1 MIDRRAFF
9 RNRIPQYRK
18 NIALFAGEVLQFTP
32 DDWQRTVFRS
42 IEQNR
47 YTAVKSGQGVG
58 KTGTEAVV
66 VLWFLC
72 RSAYLYHRSWE
83 NFRADS
89 AAVDPCEAGPR
100 HQWLCTV
107 VESLQSYIVFW
118 LAENLGQPEDAAKI

>member
-66 VLWFLC
+66 VLWFLSC
-72 RSAYLYHRSWE
+72 FYPYLPARAKPH
-83 NFRADS
+83 ADS
-89 AAVDPCEAGPR
+89 R
-100 HQWLCTV
+100 
-107 VESLQSYIVFW
+107 
-118 LAENLGQPEDAAKI
+118 

>member
-66 VLWFLC
+66 VLWFLSC
-72 RSAYLYHRSWE
+72 
-83 NFRADS
+83 F
-89 AAVDPCEAGPR
+89 P
-100 HQWLCTV
+100 
-107 VESLQSYIVFW
+107 
-118 LAENLGQPEDAAKI
+118 